1 MKGLRAKKADTIKEG
16 TLIVAVD
23 IGMVSNHGCCTTAD
37 GRSTK
42 TFRFDNTREGL
53 DTFWSMILASKTRF
67 QCTEVIVGCESTG
80 PYGEPLIHY
89 LKRKPV
95 TIVQVNPITRVG

>member
-1 MKGLRAKKADTIKEG
+1 MKGLRTKKVNTIEEG

-42 TFRFDNTREGL
+42 TFSFDNTREFL
-53 DTFWSMILASKTRF
+53 DMGSDLPINILGN
-67 QCTEVIVGCESTG
+67 E
-80 PYGEPLIHY
+80 
-89 LKRKPV
+89 
-95 TIVQVNPITRVG
+95 